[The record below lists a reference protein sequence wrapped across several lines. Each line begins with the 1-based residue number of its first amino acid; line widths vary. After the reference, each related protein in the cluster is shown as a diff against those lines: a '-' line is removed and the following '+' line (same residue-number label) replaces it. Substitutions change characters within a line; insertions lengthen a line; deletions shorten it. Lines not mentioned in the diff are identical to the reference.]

1 MEKMIVKQNSLEQQ
15 IANLATPI
23 ILSQQLELVRI
34 KVTGLKGHAKV
45 ALFVDVQAADASITI
60 DQLESINRILSDA
73 MDVWDTEHHW
83 FNERYDLEVSSP
95 GLDRPLSKLAHFERV
110 IGQIVR
116 LKIDGVGPKSK
127 TINGIL
133 KSVDENSVCVD
144 ENTIPWTSICDAS
157 LVYQFPQKNTG
168 KKRRA

>member
-1 MEKMIVKQNSLEQQ
+1 MEKTIVRQNNLEQQ
-15 IANLATPI
+15 IADLVTPI
-23 ILSQQLELVRI
+23 VASQGCELVRI

-45 ALFVDVQAADASITI
+45 ALFVDVEGAAGTITM
-60 DQLESINRILSDA
+60 DQLEQINRVLGDA

-95 GLDRPLSKLAHFERV
+95 GLDRPLSKMSHFTPV
-110 IGQIVR
+110 IGQPIR
-116 LKIDGVGPKSK
+116 LKIDGSGPKSK
-127 TINGIL
+127 TLNGVL
-133 KSVDENSVCVD
+133 KSVDDNGVIID
-144 ENTIPWTSICDAS
+144 DANIPWTAIRDAS